1 MISMTLLGWFVV
13 IILFL
18 VVIAICMSDTDLTL
32 KFYERFGIQN
42 GENLKDKVIWITGAS
57 SGIGEELAYQLSG
70 IGSKLVLSARRKSE
84 LERVKSTCLQR
95 GVTED
100 EDIMILPLDLS
111 VFDSHPS
118 AAQKVLAKFGKIDI
132 LVNNGG
138 RSQRSYALDTSL
150 EVDKECIKLN
160 VIGTVSLTKAVLP
173 DMVKRK
179 SGHIVIISSLAGK
192 LPAALQTAYCGAKFA
207 LQGYFDALRSELY
220 GENITVTTICPGPVV
235 SSVVQN
241 AMTSTLDKT
250 AQDLGVD
257 AAMQY
262 GNRMP
267 TARCAKIIITS
278 MANKLS
284 EVWCSKNP
292 ILLATYIGQYMP
304 TIFRSLSTFFAR
316 KRIKSLR
323 DNMREKKTN

>member
-1 MISMTLLGWFVV
+1 MVLRHRWTRPLNLS
-13 IILFL
+13 
-18 VVIAICMSDTDLTL
+18 
-32 KFYERFGIQN
+32 Q
-42 GENLKDKVIWITGAS
+42 NLKGKVIWITGAS

-84 LERVKSTCLQR
+84 LERVQSTCLQR

-111 VFDSHPS
+111 VFDSHSS
-118 AAQKVLAKFGKIDI
+118 AAQKVLSKFGKIDI
-132 LVNNGG
+132 LVNNAG

-150 EVDKECIKLN
+150 EVDIECIKLN

-179 SGHIVIISSLAGK
+179 SGHIVIISSALGIM
-192 LPAALQTAYCGAKFA
+192 PVALQTAYSAAKFA

-220 GENITVTTICPGPVV
+220 DENITVTTICPGPVV
-235 SSVVQN
+235 SKVVEN
-241 AMTSTLDKT
+241 AMTTTVDKT

-267 TARCAKIIITS
+267 TARCAEVIIIS

-284 EVWCSKNP
+284 EVWCSRHP
-292 ILLATYIGQYMP
+292 ILFFIYIGQYMP
-304 TIFRSLSTFFAR
+304 TIYRFLSKFYAR
-316 KRIKSLR
+316 KRIQAFRETLR
-323 DNMREKKTN
+323 GKKTN

>member
-1 MISMTLLGWFVV
+1 
-13 IILFL
+13 
-18 VVIAICMSDTDLTL
+18 MSDTDLTL
-32 KFYERFGIQN
+32 KFYERFGIKN
-42 GENLKDKVIWITGAS
+42 GENLKGKVIWITGAS

-70 IGSKLVLSARRKSE
+70 IGSKLILSARRKSE

-118 AAQKVLAKFGKIDI
+118 AAQKVLSKFDKIDI
-132 LVNNGG
+132 LVNNAG
-138 RSQRSYALDTSL
+138 RTQRSYAPDTSF

-160 VIGTVSLTKAVLP
+160 VIGTMSLTKAVLP

-179 SGHIVIISSLAGK
+179 SGHIVIISSIAGK
-192 LPAALQTAYCGAKFA
+192 IPAALQTAYCGAKFA

-220 GENITVTTICPGPVV
+220 DENITVTTICPGPVV
-235 SSVVQN
+235 SKVVEN
-241 AMTSTLDKT
+241 AMTTTLDKT
-250 AQDLGVD
+250 VQDLGIA

-267 TARCAKIIITS
+267 TARCAQIIIIS
-278 MANKLS
+278 MANKMS
-284 EVWCSKNP
+284 EVWCARNP
-292 ILLATYIGQYMP
+292 ALLVTYIAQYMP
-304 TIFRSLSTFFAR
+304 TIFRSLNSTFFAR

-323 DNMREKKTN
+323 DNMCGKKTN